1 MNSGSCK
8 GKAATYQARPR
19 FLMRGERN
27 MDQQMDAAV
36 RFLWHDGQGS
46 LRMGVGATRD
56 LSRHGIFVRT
66 DESPAPGAEVQVLV
80 DLPASDRTRE
90 GRLMG
95 KGVAVLRERKNGQVA
110 GFAAAVLFQ
119 PGWAGSLA
127 DGISF
132 ELDSEVGLRG
142 LEASECDTTVPATWI
157 PEMAINMVP
166 GAVASA
172 TEAEVAK

>member
-1 MNSGSCK
+1 MN
-8 GKAATYQARPR
+8 
-19 FLMRGERN
+19 
-27 MDQQMDAAV
+27 QQMDAAV

-46 LRMGVGATRD
+46 LRMGVGTTRD

-142 LEASECDTTVPATWI
+142 LEACECDTTVPATW
-157 PEMAINMVP
+157 
-166 GAVASA
+166 
-172 TEAEVAK
+172 